1 MHVVTTDVAKTAVV
15 LVASASALA
24 CTSQEEVPSPQ
35 PASTQQAIAGDAPAC
50 TPLSAEEVAVLLGPD
65 GARWKGE
72 GSFTPTAAERAPLS
86 GDNEFFSGVI
96 YLQGDTSEDA
106 GQVYVFATTS
116 DDLTVADGG
125 LLGADPLTRDRW
137 AWGDVAQRG
146 APLTTA
152 ARDAVAD
159 APACLP

>member
-1 MHVVTTDVAKTAVV
+1 MTPDVAKAVV
-15 LVASASALA
+15 VVVASASALA
-24 CTSQEEVPSPQ
+24 CTSPEES
-35 PASTQQAIAGDAPAC
+35 ASTQAASTQPAITEDATPC
-50 TPLSAEEVAVLLGPD
+50 TPLKAEEVAVLLGPN
-65 GARWKGE
+65 GERWKGE
-72 GSFTPTAAERAPLS
+72 GEFSPTAAERSPLS

-96 YLQGDTSEDA
+96 YLQGDAPGDS

-146 APLTTA
+146 APLTNA